1 VSRPRPQAQDAR
13 VTSNCNR
20 THFQSH
26 LSDSQT
32 EMDRRAFLRGAA
44 VSAVA
49 LRLGA
54 AMPRMVSASAIVAPE
69 FPAMTNHLLNQVNI
83 ERAEAGLTSLKLDR
97 LACAVAEKHATEM
110 ARNNFISHW
119 GLDGRKPYHRYS
131 FAGGVEAIQE
141 NDSAL
146 NSSTPIALD
155 EVPIHLMG
163 LHRSMYEE
171 TPPNDG
177 HRKTILNPT
186 HTHVGFG
193 YADYGFCVRL
203 CELYVARYV
212 AIDPYAVTAS
222 PRGRILLS
230 GRLLEP
236 TYSLEGIDVFYEPL
250 PAPPDRDWLRIPRPY
265 GLPDERES
273 LRPKLGPNH
282 FYEDRSKG
290 SIEVQGRRFRAPMLL
305 SRKEP
310 GIYTAVVWI
319 ARSAKEEPF
328 PATQVCVRAE

>member
-1 VSRPRPQAQDAR
+1 
-13 VTSNCNR
+13 
-20 THFQSH
+20 
-26 LSDSQT
+26 
-32 EMDRRAFLRGAA
+32 MDRRAFLRGAA

-54 AMPRMVSASAIVAPE
+54 AMPRMVSASAIAAPE
-69 FPAMTNHLLNQVNI
+69 FPAMANHLLNQVNI
-83 ERAEAGLTSLKLDR
+83 ERAEAGLRPLKLDS
-97 LACAVAEKHATEM
+97 LACTVAEKHATEM
-110 ARNNFISHW
+110 ARNNFLSHW

-131 FAGGVEAIQE
+131 FAGGIEAIQE
-141 NDSAL
+141 NGAAL
-146 NSSTPIALD
+146 NSSTLIVSD
-155 EVPIHLMG
+155 EVPIHLMSM
-163 LHRSMYEE
+163 HRSMYEE
-171 TPPNDG
+171 APPDDG
-177 HRKTILNPT
+177 HRKTILNPC

-193 YADYGFCVRL
+193 YGDYGFCVRL

-222 PRGRILLS
+222 PGDRILLS

-250 PAPPDRDWLRIPRPY
+250 PSPPDRAWLSIPRPY

-273 LRPKLGPNH
+273 LLPKLGSNS
-282 FYEDRSKG
+282 FYEDGSKG
-290 SIEVQGRRFRAPMLL
+290 SIELQGRGRFRVPILL

-319 ARSAKEEPF
+319 ARSAKDTPF

>member
-1 VSRPRPQAQDAR
+1 
-13 VTSNCNR
+13 
-20 THFQSH
+20 
-26 LSDSQT
+26 
-32 EMDRRAFLRGAA
+32 MDRRAFLRGAA

-49 LRLGA
+49 LRMGA
-54 AMPRMVSASAIVAPE
+54 AMPRSVIASVIAEPE
-69 FPAMTNHLLNQVNI
+69 FPAMAKHLLNQVNI
-83 ERAEAGLTSLKLDR
+83 ERAEAGVRPLKLDS
-97 LACAVAEKHATEM
+97 LACTVAEKHATEM
-110 ARNNFISHW
+110 ARNNFLSHW

-141 NDSAL
+141 NGSGL
-146 NSSTPIALD
+146 NTTTPIASA
-155 EVPIHLMG
+155 EVPIHLMSM
-163 LHRSMYEE
+163 HRSMHDEVA
-171 TPPNDG
+171 PHDG
-177 HRKTILNPT
+177 HRKTILNPV

-222 PRGRILLS
+222 PRNRILLR

-236 TYSLEGIDVFYEPL
+236 THSLESIDVFYEPL
-250 PAPPDRDWLRIPRPY
+250 PSPPDRAWLRIPRPY

-273 LRPKLGPNH
+273 LLPKLQSNH
-282 FYEDRSKG
+282 FYEDGSKG
-290 SIEVQGRRFRAPMLL
+290 SIEVQGRGRFQAPILL

>member
-1 VSRPRPQAQDAR
+1 
-13 VTSNCNR
+13 
-20 THFQSH
+20 
-26 LSDSQT
+26 
-32 EMDRRAFLRGAA
+32 
-44 VSAVA
+44 
-49 LRLGA
+49 
-54 AMPRMVSASAIVAPE
+54 MPRMVSASAIAAPE
-69 FPAMTNHLLNQVNI
+69 FPAMANHLLNQVNI
-83 ERAEAGLTSLKLDR
+83 ERAEAGLRPLKLDS
-97 LACAVAEKHATEM
+97 LACTVAEQHATEM
-110 ARNNFISHW
+110 ARNNFLSHW

-131 FAGGVEAIQE
+131 FAGGIEAIQE
-141 NDSAL
+141 NDAAL
-146 NSSTPIALD
+146 NSSTPIVSD
-155 EVPIHLMG
+155 EVPIHLMS

-171 TPPNDG
+171 APPDDG
-177 HRKTILNPT
+177 HRKTILNPW

-193 YADYGFCVRL
+193 YADYGLCVRL

-222 PRGRILLS
+222 PGGRIVLS

-250 PAPPDRDWLRIPRPY
+250 PAPPDRAWLRIPRPY

-273 LRPKLGPNH
+273 LLPKLRPNY
-282 FYEDRSKG
+282 FYEDGSKG
-290 SIEVQGRRFRAPMLL
+290 SIELQGRVRFQAPILL

-319 ARSAKEEPF
+319 ARSAKEAF

>member
-1 VSRPRPQAQDAR
+1 
-13 VTSNCNR
+13 
-20 THFQSH
+20 
-26 LSDSQT
+26 
-32 EMDRRAFLRGAA
+32 MDRRVFLRGAA

-54 AMPRMVSASAIVAPE
+54 AMPRSAIASVFAAPE
-69 FPAMTNHLLNQVNI
+69 FPAMANHLLNQVNI
-83 ERAEAGLTSLKLDR
+83 ERAEAGVRPLKLDS
-97 LACAVAEKHATEM
+97 LACTVAEKHATEM
-110 ARNNFISHW
+110 ARNNFLSHW

-141 NDSAL
+141 NDGAIDT
-146 NSSTPIALD
+146 NTPIASA
-155 EVPIHLMG
+155 EVPIHLMSM
-163 LHRSMYEE
+163 HRSMHDEV
-171 TPPNDG
+171 PPDDG
-177 HRKTILNPT
+177 HRKTILNPV

-212 AIDPYAVTAS
+212 AINPYAVTAS
-222 PRGRILLS
+222 PHDRIVLS

-250 PAPPDRDWLRIPRPY
+250 PAPPDRAWLRIPRPY

-273 LRPKLGPNH
+273 LRPKLGPTY
-282 FYEDRSKG
+282 FYEDGSKG
-290 SIEVQGRRFRAPMLL
+290 SIELQGRGRFRVPILL

-310 GIYTAVVWI
+310 GIYTAVVWM